1 MLQRNSRCN
10 ETTAVDVLM
19 IAAPNLIGHALL
31 RLLRLQ
37 ALTADTYQ
45 DYSSDWDK
53 QYSFPVLILNPNGT
67 DMEMNQTS
75 SRIHPLVA
83 GAAVSVMLVSIV
95 GAAAIVGIIP
105 ASQGSAPKDTAITSQ
120 PIAAPAAIS
129 SPSPALATNAVA
141 VAPQPVA
148 PPAVKEVVRHK
159 TVVHHKYVQHTA
171 PAASQPSYSQVS
183 QVSAA
188 PVAQPSTSGVYSPA
202 PVYQQ
207 PAPVAQNSP
216 VGIGVGAV
224 VGGLLGNQIGK
235 GSGRTLATV
244 AGVIGGGYVGNEIAR
259 RSAQP

>member
-1 MLQRNSRCN
+1 MRQ
-10 ETTAVDVLM
+10 
-19 IAAPNLIGHALL
+19 
-31 RLLRLQ
+31 LRLQ
-37 ALTADTYQ
+37 ALTVDTYH
-45 DYSSDWDK
+45 DYSSGQGS
-53 QYSFPVLILNPNGT
+53 QYAFSVPILNPHGPN
-67 DMEMNQTS
+67 METNQTS

-105 ASQGSAPKDTAITSQ
+105 ASQGSAPKEAAIPAQ
-120 PIAAPAAIS
+120 PIAAAVSAPA
-129 SPSPALATNAVA
+129 PTLAASTVA

-148 PPAVKEVVRHK
+148 PPVVKEVVRHK
-159 TVVHHKYVQHTA
+159 TVVHHKYVQHTE

-183 QVSAA
+183 QATQVSAA
-188 PVAQPSTSGVYSPA
+188 PGAQPSTSGVYSPA

-244 AGVIGGGYVGNEIAR
+244 AGVIGGGYVGNEIAKR
-259 RSAQP
+259 NAQP

>member
-1 MLQRNSRCN
+1 
-10 ETTAVDVLM
+10 
-19 IAAPNLIGHALL
+19 
-31 RLLRLQ
+31 
-37 ALTADTYQ
+37 
-45 DYSSDWDK
+45 
-53 QYSFPVLILNPNGT
+53 
-67 DMEMNQTS
+67 MEMNQTS

-105 ASQGSAPKDTAITSQ
+105 ASQGSAPKDTAIAGQ
-120 PIAAPAAIS
+120 PVAAPAAVS
-129 SPSPALATNAVA
+129 AAAPAPALATNAVA

-148 PPAVKEVVRHK
+148 PPTVKEIVRHK

-171 PAASQPSYSQVS
+171 PAARQPSYSQVS

-188 PVAQPSTSGVYSPA
+188 PVAQSSTSGVYSPA

-216 VGIGVGAV
+216 VGIGIGAV
-224 VGGLLGNQIGK
+224 VGGLLGNQIGN

-244 AGVIGGGYVGNEIAR
+244 AGVIGGGYVGNEIAKR
-259 RSAQP
+259 NAQP